1 MPRTKVRT
9 RKRERLITN
18 RMALDAGKK
27 IGRYE
32 ILSLLGKGGMG
43 EVYLAKDTKLD
54 RRVALKILP
63 AELALSRDRML
74 RFVQEAKAAAALN
87 HPNVAH
93 VYEIG
98 EHDGLNFIAMEYVE
112 GKTLREKIHYEHTE
126 LRKLLKYLQQ
136 VAGGLAKAHAAG
148 IVHRDLKP
156 DNIMITRDGYAKILD
171 FGLAKLIE
179 IPTPGPEG
187 GTISDAATVALE
199 PHSIPGRLLGTVGYM
214 SPEQAR
220 GKIGA
225 IDYRSDIFS
234 FGCMLFEAAT
244 KHRPFEGES
253 HVQSLYK
260 IVYEP
265 APQLKDFDPSASP
278 ELQRVVRRCLAKDPD
293 ERYQSIQD
301 VALELKELRRDMEGD
316 TQFESTVP
324 PSGVGSELSG
334 TSPVQRS
341 IAQTIGGQT
350 STVDVSV
357 ARNTS
362 SSEIILAEV
371 RKHKLGLALTLA
383 GLIVLAGIVAVSWV
397 KFWGP
402 AKTAR
407 FSNVKITRLTTG
419 GKIGNAAIKGYTSIS
434 ADGKYVV
441 FRTTESGR
449 DSLWVRQVST
459 GSLVKIV
466 PDLEGKIG
474 GTTFSRD
481 GEFVYYSLFDKS
493 DPLGTLYQ
501 VPVLGGTPRRIMA
514 GVTSPVTFSP
524 DGKQLAFVRPTS
536 SESDLMVA
544 SIDGT
549 SERKIATRKL
559 PAYFSF
565 AGGAAWS
572 PDGKTI
578 ACGAGSYSGNLSAS
592 IVSVP
597 AEGGA
602 EKTIASQNWVSV
614 SRVLW
619 LGDGSGLIIAA
630 VPELISAGTQI
641 WHVSYPAGDV
651 RRVTNDLNAYGTS
664 SLGLTADSRTLVT
677 VQAEKSA
684 QLWVVAPYA
693 DMSKAKQI
701 TSGKYDG
708 DSLAWT
714 VDGRILYT
722 APSGEQSDIWSISV
736 DGTANK
742 QLTSDSYTE
751 GLGCVSPDGRY
762 AIFSSNRLGN
772 FNIWRMDFGSG
783 EQKQLTQGT
792 EIDSQPGCTPD
803 GQWVVFRSLRQGK
816 STFWKVPL
824 SGGTPEQLSDKS
836 STWAKVSPD
845 GKLVAL
851 RYFDDQANANKIA
864 VIPFAGGGP
873 IKNLDVSAG
882 FRDVGLGWTP
892 DSRAIIYAD
901 ARDNAD
907 NIWSMPVDEGA
918 SRQLTNFNT
927 GLIFAFQMSPDGK
940 QIALSRG
947 SQTDDV
953 ILIRDSE

>member
-1 MPRTKVRT
+1 MSLAAGTKF
-9 RKRERLITN
+9 
-18 RMALDAGKK
+18 
-27 IGRYE
+27 GRYE
-32 ILSLLGKGGMG
+32 ILSQLGKGGMG

-54 RRVALKILP
+54 RNIALKILP
-63 AELALSRDRML
+63 AELAGNRERMI

-98 EHDGLNFIAMEYVE
+98 EHDGLNFIAMEYVD
-112 GKTLREKIHYEHTE
+112 GKTLREKIHYENTE
-126 LRKLLKYLQQ
+126 LRKLIKYLQQ

-148 IVHRDLKP
+148 IIHRDLKP

-214 SPEQAR
+214 SPEQAQ
-220 GKIGA
+220 GKTGQ
-225 IDYRSDIFS
+225 IDHRSDIFS

-244 KHRPFEGES
+244 RNRPFQGES
-253 HVQSLYK
+253 NVQSLYR

-278 ELQRVVRRCLAKDPD
+278 ELQRVIRRCLQKDPD

-316 TQFESTVP
+316 TQVDTTIP
-324 PSGVGSELSG
+324 PSSMGSELGGASRG
-334 TSPVQRS
+334 PGSAT
-341 IAQTIGGQT
+341 ATIGSQT
-350 STVDVSV
+350 STGDVSA
-357 ARNTS
+357 ARTTS
-362 SSEIILAEV
+362 SAEIILGEV
-371 RKHKLGLALTLA
+371 RKHKRGLALTLA
-383 GLIVLAGIVAVSWV
+383 GLILIAGAIAIWF
-397 KFWGP
+397 KFSSR
-402 AKTAR
+402 AR
-407 FSNVKITRLTTG
+407 AAPFRDVKITRLTTG

-434 ADGKYVV
+434 PDGKYVV
-441 FRTTESGR
+441 FRTTESGK

-466 PDLEGKIG
+466 PDLEAKIG

-481 GEFVYYSLFDKS
+481 GEFVFYSLFEKD

-501 VPVLGGTPRRIMA
+501 VAVLGGTARRILA

-524 DGKQLAFVRPTS
+524 DGKQIAFVRPSS

-544 SIDGT
+544 NTDGT
-549 SERKIATRKL
+549 GERKIATRKL

-565 AGGAAWS
+565 IGGPAWS
-572 PDGKTI
+572 PDGNTI
-578 ACGAGSYSGNLSAS
+578 ACGAGSYSGNLSAT

-597 AEGGA
+597 AAGGA
-602 EKTIASQNWVSV
+602 EKPITQQNWVSV

-619 LGDGSGLIIAA
+619 LGDGTGLIIAA
-630 VPELISAGTQI
+630 VPELISTGTQL
-641 WHVSYPAGDV
+641 WYVSFPGGEV
-651 RRVTNDLNAYGTS
+651 RRITNDLNAYGTS

-677 VQAEKSA
+677 VQADKSA
-684 QLWVVAPYA
+684 QIWVVVPGE
-693 DMSKAKQI
+693 DVSKAKQI
-701 TSGKYDG
+701 TNGKYDG

-714 VDGRILYT
+714 ADGKILYT
-722 APSGEQSDIWSISV
+722 APSGEQSDIWSINA
-736 DGTANK
+736 DGAATR
-742 QLTSDSYTE
+742 QLTSDSFTE

-762 AIFSSNRLGN
+762 AVFSSNRSGS
-772 FNIWRMDFGSG
+772 FNIWRMDIGSS
-783 EQKQLTQGT
+783 EQKQLTQGI
-792 EIDSQPGCTPD
+792 EIDSQPVCTPD

-824 SGGTPEQLSDKS
+824 SGGAPAQLSDKS
-836 STWAKVSPD
+836 STWAAVSPD

-851 RYFDDQANANKIA
+851 RYLDEQANANKIA
-864 VIPFAGGGP
+864 VIPFAGGEP
-873 IKNLDVSAG
+873 IKTLEVAVG
-882 FRDVGLGWTP
+882 FRDVGLGWTA
-892 DSRAIIYAD
+892 DSRAVIYAD
-901 ARDNAD
+901 ARGDVDNSAD
-907 NIWSMPVDEGA
+907 NIWSVPIDGGA
-918 SRQLTNFNT
+918 PKQLTNFNS
-927 GLIFAFQMSPDGK
+927 GLIFAFQVSRDAK

-947 SQTDDV
+947 TQTDDV
-953 ILIRDSE
+953 ILLRDSQ